1 MATVLDRQGFANR
14 QWESVKAARKERAA
28 KRQADEKWMRSFD
41 PNTAERKDFTRFRE
55 GIKKQALDLVGP
67 TQGGL
72 LNTRQAKLF
81 DSLYHDPY
89 RKMMHSYRTT
99 NPKSYAGHFPIAS
112 GLQSLIPAIMKR
124 AVGAVSGIP
133 FLGEMLGG
141 GEQEDMTGNYDYLRD
156 RPTRLMT
163 QPENMSDELFELIS
177 EDNPYDAWYS
187 QFFPMNVPDYFYQF
201 MDDEVLPYKLGLR

>member
-1 MATVLDRQGFANR
+1 MATVLDRQGFADR
-14 QWESVKAARKERAA
+14 QWKSVKAARKERAA
-28 KRQADEKWMRSFD
+28 KRQADENWMRSFD
-41 PNTAERKDFTRFRE
+41 PNTAKRKDFTRFRE

-133 FLGEMLGG
+133 FLGEMIGRG
-141 GEQEDMTGNYDYLRD
+141 KQEDMTGNYDYLRD
-156 RPTRLMT
+156 RPARLTTR
-163 QPENMSDELFELIS
+163 PEGMSDELFELIS
-177 EDNPYDAWYS
+177 KDNPYDAWYN